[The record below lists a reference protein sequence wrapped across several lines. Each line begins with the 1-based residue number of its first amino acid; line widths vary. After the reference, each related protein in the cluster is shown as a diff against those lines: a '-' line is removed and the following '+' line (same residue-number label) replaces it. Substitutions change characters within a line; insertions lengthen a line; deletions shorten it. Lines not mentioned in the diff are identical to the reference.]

1 MGIYDREYYQTDEPR
16 GFDWTG
22 QRSVVTSLIV
32 VNVVFYVA
40 DLLLGGPTNEL
51 TRLLELRPDLFSS
64 VTNLVWA
71 WQLLTYGFVHA
82 PITTELGLAHI
93 LLNMYG
99 LYLFGREMEVR
110 YGRFEFLRLYLVMI
124 VFGGLVW
131 AIRQQLIA
139 EPAGG
144 LLGASG
150 AVMGVMVLYC
160 LHFPRRTLYLMGI
173 LPLPAWLL
181 AVAFVGLDVL
191 RGFNPNSPIAFDVH
205 LAGAAFAF
213 AYFQFKWNLGSL
225 VPSRLF
231 RVDRWFKTRPDL
243 KVHRPEAYYRDLD
256 DQADRLLDKVHREG
270 EGSLTGEER
279 RILEDYSRRMR
290 QKHR

>member
-16 GFDWTG
+16 GFQGAG
-22 QRSVVTSLIV
+22 QRSVVTSLII

-40 DLLLGGPTNEL
+40 DLLLGGSTNEI
-51 TRLLELRPDLFSS
+51 TKLLELRSDLFSS
-64 VTNLVWA
+64 FSNLIWS

-82 PITTELGLAHI
+82 PITTQLGLAHI

-99 LYLFGREMEVR
+99 LYLFGREMEQR
-110 YGRFEFLRLYLVMI
+110 YGRFEFLRLYLAMI

-131 AIRQQLIA
+131 AVRHQLIQQ
-139 EPAGG
+139 PNSV
-144 LLGASG
+144 LMGASG

-160 LHFPRRTLYLMGI
+160 LHFPRRILYLMGI
-173 LPLPAWLL
+173 LPVPAWLL
-181 AVAFVGLDVL
+181 AVGFVGLDIL
-191 RGFNPNSPIAFDVH
+191 RGLDGNSPIAFDVH

-213 AYFQFKWNLGSL
+213 AYFQFKWNLGRL
-225 VPSRLF
+225 VPSQWFRL
-231 RVDRWFKTRPDL
+231 DRLFKTRPQL
-243 KVHRPEAYYRDLD
+243 KVHRPEKYYRDLD
-256 DQADRLLDKVHREG
+256 EQADRILDKVHQEG
-270 EGSLTGEER
+270 EGSLSSEER